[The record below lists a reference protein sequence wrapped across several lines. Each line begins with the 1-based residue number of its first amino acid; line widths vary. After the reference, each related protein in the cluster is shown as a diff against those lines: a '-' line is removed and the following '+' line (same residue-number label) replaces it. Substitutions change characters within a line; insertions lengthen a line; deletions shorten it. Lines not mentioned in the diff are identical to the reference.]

1 MCYKKQ
7 NGSWLASGVAMET
20 IAYLLRPP
28 WFLEKIVG
36 MIDLSVLF
44 CENHGLEDLTSAV
57 FSRVLLSRNKAS
69 RATFRAIALA
79 WMFTTPVI
87 KTKWDRSTKEE
98 LRIVHILVCLLH
110 IRSIAIHTIATYWH
124 PRTRTR
130 YGREMNSHLPFT
142 ILIVPLSIINKYLKI
157 IIIKFI
163 VW

>member
-79 WMFTTPVI
+79 
-87 KTKWDRSTKEE
+87 
-98 LRIVHILVCLLH
+98 
-110 IRSIAIHTIATYWH
+110 
-124 PRTRTR
+124 
-130 YGREMNSHLPFT
+130 
-142 ILIVPLSIINKYLKI
+142 
-157 IIIKFI
+157 
-163 VW
+163 